1 LIPKQK
7 IITFDFVCKE
17 FPFNKTTMEIKE
29 LLNLKL
35 IITDNYSLSIYS
47 LALVLLILVLTY
59 VVLKVIQRVFKSLI
73 KHQKLEAASGYSIFL
88 IIKYIIW
95 VLILIVS
102 LDTLGLKIS
111 ILLASFA
118 ALLVGVGLGLQQLF
132 NDISSGIVLLV
143 EQSIRVGDII
153 ELDDGRIGKVM
164 SINLRTSVIKMRDDI
179 VAIIP
184 NSKLVN
190 DIIVNWS
197 HIDKS
202 TRFYV
207 QVGVA
212 YGSNVDLVRS
222 LLLKS
227 LINHPD
233 IEKNPAPFVRFEDFG
248 NSSLDFQV
256 FFWVTKSF
264 IIETIKSDVRFQ
276 INKLFAENKITIP
289 FPQSDVYIK
298 EYPNLKSE
306 K

>member
-1 LIPKQK
+1 
-7 IITFDFVCKE
+7 
-17 FPFNKTTMEIKE
+17 MEIKE